1 MDPLSLIASALVAG
15 AVEATK
21 PTAAQA
27 VKDAYGALK
36 AALARKLGAQSEV
49 VKAAQAV
56 EEKPGS
62 EGRASTLEEE
72 LQDVRDQ
79 LDAEIER
86 LTKTLDEALTQHAPG
101 TSYTATLT
109 GSGAIAQGSGAQAAG
124 QGGVVVGGGNTGVI
138 NTGTQITIQ
147 NAYGSGSGA
156 GGQRTPDNPLAQ
168 KLYEALSG
176 YTFSTDDLQDLMFT
190 LHVDWDSLSGEN
202 KSAKARAIVD
212 YFTREERLDDV
223 YRAAKDKRPRYAW

>member
-15 AVEATK
+15 AVEAAK

-27 VKDAYGALK
+27 VKDAYDALK
-36 AALARKLGAQSEV
+36 AALARKLGAQSGV
-49 VKAAQAV
+49 VKATQAV
-56 EEKPGS
+56 EEKPNS
-62 EGRASTLEEE
+62 EGRVRTLEEE

-79 LDAEIER
+79 IDAEIER
-86 LTKTLDEALTQHAPG
+86 LAKKLDEALKQYAPG

-109 GSGAIAQGSGAQAAG
+109 GSGAIAQGPGARAVG
-124 QGGVVVGGGNTGVI
+124 ERGVMVEGANTGVI

-147 NAYGSGSGA
+147 NAYGSGA

-176 YTFSTDDLQDLMFT
+176 YAFSMDDLQDLMFT
-190 LHVDWDSLSGEN
+190 LNVDWDSLSGDN
-202 KSAKARAIVD
+202 KGAKARAIVD
-212 YFTREERLDDV
+212 YLTREERLDELHC
-223 YRAAKDKRPRYAW
+223 AAKDKRPRYAW